1 MIKAIMAVDEKGGI
15 SRGKSMPWPKN
26 SKDLN
31 WFKQNTLN
39 QVVVMGSGT
48 WADPFMPT
56 PLKFR
61 ENILITSKNKSI
73 YPGANRY
80 LNGEDIVSEIQNLET
95 IYLNKDIFIIG
106 GSKIINNTISIVQEF
121 YLTRI
126 YGNFNCEKFI
136 NLSLI
141 EKNMVLKEK
150 IECDETCH
158 FEVWHK

>member
-15 SRGKSMPWPKN
+15 SKGKSMPWPKN

-31 WFKQNTLN
+31 WFRKNTLN
-39 QVVVMGSGT
+39 QVDVMGSGT
-48 WADPFMPT
+48 WVDPFMPT

-61 ENILITSKNKSI
+61 ENILITSKNKSV

-80 LNGEDIVSEIQNLET
+80 LNGGDLVLEIQNLET

-106 GSKIINNTISIVQEF
+106 GSQIINNTISIVQEF

-136 NLSLI
+136 NLESI
-141 EKNMVLKEK
+141 EENMNLVKK
-150 IECDETCH
+150 IDCDDTCH
-158 FEVWHK
+158 FEIWKK

>member
-15 SRGKSMPWPKN
+15 SKGKSMPWPKN

-56 PLKFR
+56 PLKLR
-61 ENILITSKNKSI
+61 ENILITSKNISI

-80 LNGEDIVSEIQNLET
+80 LKGDDIVQEIQNLES
-95 IYLNKDIFIIG
+95 IYTTKDIFIIG
-106 GSKIINNTISIVQEF
+106 GSEIVNKSIAVVQKF

-126 YGNFNCEKFI
+126 YGNFNCDKFI
-136 NLSLI
+136 NLEII
-141 EKNMVLKEK
+141 EKNMILKDK
-150 IECDETCH
+150 IECDDTCH
-158 FEVWHK
+158 FEIWIK